1 MQRRDFFGGFG
12 SLVAMT
18 GLWVPTQVV
27 AQAKAPQAG
36 TDFKKLD
43 KPVPVEA
50 PAGKVEVV
58 EFFGYFCKHCNA
70 FEPALAAWLSK
81 LPKDVA
87 FKRVPVAFTD
97 ESVPQQRLFY
107 ALEAMGLVDK
117 LHARVF
123 AAIHVEKQSL
133 NKADA
138 IVDWAVKQ
146 GVDKA
151 KFVENFNAFNT
162 YKLSTKAKQLANAY
176 QIEGVPTLGVAGRSI
191 TDGSMAKSMERALQV
206 ADYLIA
212 QARSAR

>member
-1 MQRRDFFGGFG
+1 MQRRDFFAGVG
-12 SLVAMT
+12 SLVAVTSAWSPM
-18 GLWVPTQVV
+18 QVL

-36 TDFKKLD
+36 TDFIKLD

-50 PAGKVEVV
+50 PTGKVEVV
-58 EFFGYFCKHCNA
+58 EFFGYFCPHCNA
-70 FEPALAAWLSK
+70 FEPTLAAWLSK

-107 ALEAMGLVDK
+107 ALEAMGLVEK

-123 AAIHVEKQSL
+123 ATIHVEKQGL

-138 IVDWAVKQ
+138 IIDWAVKQ
-146 GVDKA
+146 GLDKA
-151 KFVENFNAFNT
+151 KFVEHFNSFNT
-162 YKLSTKAKQLANAY
+162 YKLATKAKQLANAY
-176 QIEGVPTLGVAGRSI
+176 QIEGVPALGVAGRYI
-191 TDGSMAKSMERALQV
+191 TDGSMAKNMERALQITDFLV
-206 ADYLIA
+206 A